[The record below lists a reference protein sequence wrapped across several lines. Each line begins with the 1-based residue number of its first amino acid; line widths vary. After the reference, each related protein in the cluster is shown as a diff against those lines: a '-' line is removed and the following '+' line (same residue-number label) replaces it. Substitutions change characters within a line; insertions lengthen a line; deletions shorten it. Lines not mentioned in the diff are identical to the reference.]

1 MWSSGRCASWLVTRA
16 DFGHTMELIRTVP
29 SDPDSAIPRSTSRHA
44 ATRFGTEQSGRR
56 RKTFEDFIRNSLRV
70 AKPKRSSLQPSS
82 FVNISRTPE
91 TRKQRQT
98 EKGERERRFLG
109 ANTTQHVNSANLS
122 SAVQDRMSQ
131 LRLSF

>member
-1 MWSSGRCASWLVTRA
+1 MWRSGRCASWLVTRA

-29 SDPDSAIPRSTSRHA
+29 SDPDSAILRSTSRHA

-91 TRKQRQT
+91 TRNNGKQR
-98 EKGERERRFLG
+98 KERERRFLG

-122 SAVQDRMSQ
+122 SAVQNRMSQ